1 MATYSDVLPTVI
13 GAARRS
19 TTAFEAWYCFI
30 AGEFLVNIIR
40 HTKQHNFIIQHYVS
54 QASDDQLK
62 DEIDIKVFIGLRCL
76 AGALR
81 NNKQSA
87 RIVGY

>member
-1 MATYSDVLPTVI
+1 MATYSDALPTVT

-30 AGEFLVNIIR
+30 PGEFLDNIIR
-40 HTKQHNFIIQHYVS
+40 HIKQHNFIIQRYVS
-54 QASDDQLK
+54 RASDDQLT
-62 DEIDIKVFIGLRCL
+62 DEIDIKIFIGLLCL

-87 RIVGY
+87 RIVSY